1 LRSFLLLQHYH
12 SNADIDVVE
21 NRSILP
27 NDISVEDFNSYVHAV
42 HNMIEKFG
50 YEIRSTHPQ
59 TAMSRSHDVCIYAL
73 VNTVS
78 DVQTQLAT
86 SHSADEIAFVKRVL
100 DAMFETNNT
109 QSREVMAIK
118 ATEAVRLHKAPKE
131 RDSAIGVRG
140 VSQGEQTQAST
151 NTSITM
157 SRAEELLAT
166 LVEERWLEKSKAG
179 YYSLTPRGL
188 MELRGYLEET
198 YNDPDAEEGE
208 WQRIKKCAACKDI
221 ITVGQRCTNRE
232 CDVRL
237 HDFCSQGFFRARPDR
252 KCASCKTQWTGRD
265 FVGER
270 AARGYQQG
278 PSNVNG
284 TTGRRRAVA
293 EEDEMDEDE

>member
-1 LRSFLLLQHYH
+1 
-12 SNADIDVVE
+12 
-21 NRSILP
+21 
-27 NDISVEDFNSYVHAV
+27 
-42 HNMIEKFG
+42 MIEKFG

-59 TAMSRSHDVCIYAL
+59 TAMSRSPDACLYAL

-118 ATEAVRLHKAPKE
+118 ATDAVRLHKAPRE
-131 RDSAIGVRG
+131 RESGA
-140 VSQGEQTQAST
+140 SQGEQTQTSA

-179 YYSLTPRGL
+179 YYSLTPRAL

-208 WQRIKKCAACKDI
+208 WQRVKKCAACRDI
-221 ITVGQRCTNRE
+221 ITVGQRCANQE
-232 CDVRL
+232 CNVRF
-237 HDFCSQGFFRARPDR
+237 HDFCCQGFFRARPER
-252 KCASCKTQWTGRD
+252 KCSSCKTKWTGRD

-270 AARGYQQG
+270 AARGHQQG
-278 PSNVNG
+278 PSSDTNEK
-284 TTGRRRAVA
+284 TGRRRTVL
-293 EEDEMDEDE
+293 EEDEMDEEE

>member
-1 LRSFLLLQHYH
+1 
-12 SNADIDVVE
+12 
-21 NRSILP
+21 
-27 NDISVEDFNSYVHAV
+27 
-42 HNMIEKFG
+42 MIEKFG

-59 TAMSRSHDVCIYAL
+59 TAMSRSHNACIYAL

-118 ATEAVRLHKAPKE
+118 AMDAIRLHKVPKE
-131 RDSAIGVRG
+131 RNSAVSMNG

-151 NTSITM
+151 NSSITM

-166 LVEERWLEKSKAG
+166 LVEERWFEKSRAG

-198 YNDPDAEEGE
+198 YNEPDAEESE
-208 WQRIKKCAACKDI
+208 WQRIKKCTACKDI
-221 ITVGQRCTNRE
+221 ITVGQRCTNQE
-232 CDVRL
+232 CNVRL
-237 HDFCSQGFFRARPDR
+237 HDFCSQGFFRARPER
-252 KCASCKTQWTGRD
+252 KCSSCRTQWTGRD

-270 AARGYQQG
+270 AARGYKDG
-278 PSNVNG
+278 PSSNING
-284 TTGRRRAVA
+284 IMGRQRAVA
-293 EEDEMDEDE
+293 EGDEIDEEE